1 MIKNYKKLRYGGL
14 AVALTALLIAAVV
27 LVNIIF
33 SSLAAKHLWF
43 VDMTS
48 NDIYTLSDECVTEL
62 DRAIYGYKDASGNHV
77 DGLNDIRANAG
88 EKPVSV
94 NIYFCDDPDNLMAN
108 TSQRY
113 VYETALALA
122 ERCEYINVSHLD
134 WEYNPSTV
142 AKYVKSGNYIS
153 SYSVIVDADNYATE
167 GSNWSVMGLSRFY
180 VANSDGTEYVGY
192 KGERAFAST
201 ILTVANVAS
210 PVVYFPTNHGETFF
224 DQSFAYLLADAGYKV
239 EIVDMSD
246 PDFRFSEN
254 GALAIIYNPQKDFEA
269 DELAKLEAF
278 VNANNSLMVFMGSNS
293 PSLPTFE
300 DYLESWGIVYQ
311 RHMDDSGK
319 LHNYAI
325 KDSTHSL
332 SSDGFTIK
340 GSYFKTGGVGGDI
353 YNKVVNNGYTPNV
366 IFENAMS
373 ITYSSMFRETIGNNE
388 DSDSTNDF
396 KYATAYIDG
405 ETTAIYD
412 VFTAQSTAVA
422 VARGEVVSSGGSGS
436 TATLRGAVQVYT
448 DLDGV
453 NYFLKEDN
461 GSYTILN
468 AAGEELVVDHN
479 GYYFTLVGNVL
490 KIDSSKGIIVSADGK
505 GGTSSPVYK
514 EVKDSDGTIYTVT
527 DDGTGICD
535 MDGNLLQ
542 RNERDLFVT
551 ASGTLLRVKDVNGVK
566 GIEIANSTIGTATEK
581 NPYKLMTMSVRHH
594 ETADEFGYTANN
606 SYVLACSSLEFA
618 SADYIDN
625 GVFGNEDV
633 IRAAIEIMDL
643 DVVSVNIGYK
653 MFRSYTISDLE
664 VGEADAWTMWLVILP
679 PVIAFTAGAVVL
691 IRRKHS

>member
-1 MIKNYKKLRYGGL
+1 MKNYKKLRYGGL
-14 AVALTALLIAAVV
+14 AVALTALLIVAVV
-27 LVNIIF
+27 LINVVF

-43 VDMTS
+43 IDMTS

-62 DRAIYGYKDASGNHV
+62 DRAVYGYEDASGKHV
-77 DGLNDIRANAG
+77 DGLNDIREDAG
-88 EKPVSV
+88 EKPVNV

-122 ERCEYINVSHLD
+122 NRCEYINVSHLD

-142 AKYVKSGNYIS
+142 EKYTKSGNYIS
-153 SYSVIVDADNYATE
+153 SYSVIIDADNYYTE

-180 VANSDGTEYVGY
+180 VANSEGTEYVGY

-210 PVVYFPTNHGETFF
+210 PIVYFPTNHGETFF
-224 DQSFAYLLADAGYKV
+224 DQAFAYLLADAGYKV
-239 EIVDMSD
+239 EVVDMSD
-246 PDFRFSEN
+246 PDFKFSEN
-254 GALAIIYNPQKDFEA
+254 GAMAIIYNPQKDFEA
-269 DELAKLEAF
+269 DELAKLDAF
-278 VNANNSLMVFMGSNS
+278 VNANNSLMVFMGSSS

-332 SSDGFTIK
+332 SADGFTIK
-340 GSYFKTGGVGGDI
+340 GSYFKTGGSGADI
-353 YNKVVNNGYTPNV
+353 YNKVVSNGYTPSV

-373 ITYSSMFRETIGNNE
+373 ITYSELFRETIANNE
-388 DSDSTNDF
+388 DSDSSNDF

-412 VFTAQSTAVA
+412 IFTAQSTAVA
-422 VARGEVVSSGGSGS
+422 VARGEVVSSGGSGVS
-436 TATLRGAVQVYT
+436 ATLGGAVQIYT
-448 DLDGV
+448 DLDGL
-453 NYFLKEDN
+453 NYYLKEDS
-461 GSYTILN
+461 GRYSIVN
-468 AAGEELVVDHN
+468 AVGEALVIDHN
-479 GYYFTLVGNVL
+479 GYYYTSVGNIL
-490 KIDSSKGIIVSADGK
+490 RIDEAKGIIVSADGK
-505 GGTSSPVYK
+505 GSSSVPVYK
-514 EVKDSDGTIYTVT
+514 ELIDSDGKGYIVT
-527 DDGTGICD
+527 EDQRAICD
-535 MDGNLLQ
+535 MDGNILP
-542 RNERDLFVT
+542 RNDRDYFVT
-551 ASGTLLRVKDVNGVK
+551 ASGTQLRLKDYNGEK
-566 GIEIANSTIGTATEK
+566 GIEIANSTIGSAAEK
-581 NPYKLMTMSVRHH
+581 NPYKLMNMSVRHH
-594 ETADEFGYTANN
+594 ETADQYGYTANN

-618 SADYIDN
+618 SADYINN

-653 MFRSYTISDLE
+653 MFRSYAISDLE